1 MNPIPYQLDYGSGCI
16 LATGPFSLTGQ
27 LLGCP
32 GARRDTLTDTVLLP
46 VNRDAFLMAE
56 AIAAPETTDLYNAAR
71 RKVLRPT
78 REQLAAVER
87 RFHETGGGEVP
98 SLLIHQWEFLAFALH
113 RNQAFNASE
122 QGLGKTRM
130 ALALLRLWDCRRVI
144 VVMPKSLATQWSE
157 EMAAIW
163 PDCFNHPRFVNVTAG
178 HAAGR
183 RGAISMSV
191 SSQYE
196 TDPKEFR
203 AIIAVNYEM
212 LEELLPDLIK
222 FKPDAIV
229 LDEAWKCKNHK
240 AQMTKAAI
248 KLADAMWKR
257 GPGKTLALAG
267 TPLGKDVGELWSQ
280 LRFLHRDHAPETYHQ
295 FIRRYANLEPVQIP
309 GRTIFKPV
317 GVADPVALMARLSP
331 VWFRATKRTCL
342 NLPPKEQQ
350 VVSLRLPPDTRKLYD
365 DVNRRGMAALGDELS
380 LTGRAVINLR
390 LHQIAGGHVP
400 TVAEEDPSQVN
411 EWAGNPWL
419 WPAAPLDDCPKVAW
433 LREWAQETLLPH
445 PQTRAIIWC
454 RFNAEVAR
462 ILQELSSI
470 LGTHRVAAVT
480 GNTTQETLDHIKGSF
495 NSRDPDPAS
504 CQVIVAQV
512 KRLAF
517 GHNLQAAD
525 WMIYHSLSWFSI
537 EHWQSEDRAHR
548 IGRADGVRYRYLL
561 AERTIDEEVWATLG
575 RNEDFASRVT
585 PGTATP
591 AAGRT

>member
-1 MNPIPYQLDYGSGCI
+1 MNPVPYQLDYGSGCI

-32 GARRDTLTDTVLLP
+32 GARRDDITGTILLP

-87 RFHETGGGEVP
+87 RFHETSGGEVP

-144 VVMPKSLATQWSE
+144 VVMPKSLATQWE
-157 EMAAIW
+157 AELPAIW
-163 PDCFNHPRFVNVTAG
+163 PDHLDRPRFVNVTDGTKEQRAG
-178 HAAGR
+178 LLRVVNLSNKPH
-183 RGAISMSV
+183 
-191 SSQYE
+191 Q
-196 TDPKEFR
+196 
-203 AIIAVNYEM
+203 IIAVNYEM
-212 LEELLPDLIK
+212 LDTLRGELLK
-222 FKPDAIV
+222 VKPDAIV

-248 KLADAMWKR
+248 KLADAMWAKH
-257 GPGKTLALAG
+257 PGKTLALAG

-350 VVSLRLPPDTRKLYD
+350 VVSLRLPPATRRLYD

-380 LTGRAVINLR
+380 LAGRAVTDLR
-390 LHQIAGGHVP
+390 LHQIAGGHTP
-400 TVAEEDPSQVN
+400 TMTGDEETWQ
-411 EWAGNPWL
+411 AM
-419 WPAAPLDDCPKVAW
+419 PLDGCPKREW

-454 RFNAEVAR
+454 RFNAEVYQLA
-462 ILQELSSI
+462 EEMHHI
-470 LGTHRVAAVT
+470 LGPRVQPVT
-480 GNTTQETLDHIKGSF
+480 GKTPQDRLDDIKASF
-495 NSRDPDPAS
+495 NSRDPEGV
-504 CQVIVAQV
+504 QVIVAQV

-591 AAGRT
+591 TTGRT

>member
-130 ALALLRLWDCRRVI
+130 ALALLRLWDCRRVV
-144 VVMPKSLATQWSE
+144 VVMPKSLATQWE
-157 EMAAIW
+157 EELPAIW
-163 PDCFNHPRFVNVTAG
+163 PDPAPCPRFVNLTDGDRASRVTRLAI
-178 HAAGR
+178 AS
-183 RGAISMSV
+183 GANRNCQADSLRLIV
-191 SSQYE
+191 
-196 TDPKEFR
+196 
-203 AIIAVNYEM
+203 AVNYEM
-212 LEELLPDLIK
+212 LDTLLRDLTR
-222 FKPDAIV
+222 FRPDAIV
-229 LDEAWKCKNHK
+229 ADESWKVKNPK
-240 AQMTKAAI
+240 AQMTRALV
-248 KLADAMWKR
+248 KLSDAMWKR
-257 GPGKTLALAG
+257 GGKTLALAG

-350 VVSLRLPPDTRKLYD
+350 VVSLRLPPDTRRLYD

-380 LTGRAVINLR
+380 LAGRAVTDLR
-390 LHQIAGGHVP
+390 LHQIAGGHAP
-400 TVAEEDPSQVN
+400 TMTDDEETWQVV
-411 EWAGNPWL
+411 
-419 WPAAPLDDCPKVAW
+419 PLDGCPKREW
-433 LREWAQETLLPH
+433 LREWAQETLAPH

-454 RFNAEVAR
+454 RFNAEVDR
-462 ILQELSSI
+462 IQRVLREV
-470 LGTHRVAAVT
+470 LGQTWVVGVT
-480 GNTTQETLDHIKGSF
+480 GDTSQEALDTIKASF
-495 NSRDPDPAS
+495 NSRDPEGV
-504 CQVIVAQV
+504 QVIVAQV

-525 WMIYHSLSWFSI
+525 WMIYYSLSWFSI

-575 RNEDFASRVT
+575 RNEDFACRVT

-591 AAGRT
+591 TAGRT